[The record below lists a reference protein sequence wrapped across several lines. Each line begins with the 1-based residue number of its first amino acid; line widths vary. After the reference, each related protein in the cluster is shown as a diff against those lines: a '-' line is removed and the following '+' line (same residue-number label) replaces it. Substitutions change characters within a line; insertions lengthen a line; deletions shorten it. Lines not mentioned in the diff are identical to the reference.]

1 MVPCYTALILAGGQA
16 LRMGGQDKG
25 WIELAGQPLIRRT
38 LASLQQQSLPPGQYV
53 ISANR
58 RLADYAA
65 LGHPV
70 QPDTLPDFPGPLA
83 GLLAAMQQPACA
95 EATAILMLPVDII
108 SLPEDFAARMLSA
121 LDLSTDVAMACDP
134 DRWHPALLALRP
146 TATHG
151 LPAYLAA
158 GGRCI
163 RGWLDTL
170 RVTRVHFSGCFP
182 NLNTPQALAAW
193 QEPTA
198 GS

>member
-16 LRMGGQDKG
+16 SRMGGQDKG
-25 WIELAGQPLIRRT
+25 WVELAGQPLIKWT
-38 LASLQQQSLPPGQYV
+38 LASLQQQSQPPDRHV

-58 RLADYAA
+58 RLDAYAA

-95 EATAILMLPVDII
+95 EAAAILMLPVDIV

-121 LDLSTDVAMACDP
+121 LDLSTDVVMACDP
-134 DRWHPALLALRP
+134 ERWHPALLALRP

-158 GGRCI
+158 GGRSI

-170 RVTRVHFSGCFP
+170 RVTRVHFSGHFS

-193 QEPTA
+193 QEPAA

>member
-16 LRMGGQDKG
+16 SRMGGQDKG
-25 WIELAGQPLIRRT
+25 WVELAGQPLIKWT
-38 LASLQQQSLPPGQYV
+38 LASLQQQSQPPDRHV

-58 RLADYAA
+58 RLDAYAA

-95 EATAILMLPVDII
+95 EAAAILMLPVDIV

-121 LDLSTDVAMACDP
+121 LDLSTDVVMACDP
-134 DRWHPALLALRP
+134 ERWHPALLALRP

-158 GGRCI
+158 GGRSI

-170 RVTRVHFSGCFP
+170 RVAHVHFSGHFS

-193 QEPTA
+193 QEPAA